1 MKSLSIEQINILKE
15 HYPINFDR
23 LEMLREGGSTSYT
36 AFSGNDKFFLRVIS
50 PAFFDTAMTGA
61 DIQVFL
67 HNNGFSVPAI
77 IFTKENLPY
86 IKTTNSLLILY
97 EFIEGENSEPDKDA
111 EAIGALVGRLHQ
123 AMKEYSG
130 KLVKRDK
137 QFYIGRYI
145 DILRKLKYHRI
156 DEYIIYGDYLWE
168 KIKDLPM
175 GYCHGDMYDGNI
187 RKTLDG
193 KLYIHD
199 FDTSCEGFPMYDTT
213 LICDKTKHF
222 DFEECNYDKSNKIL
236 ERFIPEYQ
244 KYNELSQEEINAF
257 HVLIAIQH
265 YSTQATVME
274 LAGLDCIDSTDMD
287 NQLDWLYKWSEQC
300 AKIGGL

>member
-1 MKSLSIEQINILKE
+1 MKSLSIEQINILNE
-15 HYPINFDR
+15 HYPMNFDR
-23 LEMLREGGSTSYT
+23 LELLREGGSTSYT
-36 AFSGNDKFFLRVIS
+36 AFSGNGKFFLRVIS
-50 PAFFDTAMTGA
+50 PAFFDTATTGA

-67 HNNGFSVPAI
+67 HNNGFPVPAI
-77 IFTKENLPY
+77 IFTKKNLPY
-86 IKTTNSLLILY
+86 VKTTNSLLILY

-111 EAIGALVGRLHQ
+111 EIIGALVGRLHQ

-130 KLVKRDK
+130 ELVKRDK

-145 DILRKLKYHRI
+145 DILRKLKYPRI

-168 KIKDLPM
+168 KIKDLPF

-187 RKTLDG
+187 RKTPDG

-222 DFEECNYDKSNKIL
+222 EFDERNYDKSNKIL
-236 ERFIPEYQ
+236 LRFIPEYR
-244 KYNELSQEEINAF
+244 KFNALSQKEINAF
-257 HVLIAIQH
+257 HAFIAIQH

-287 NQLDWLYKWSEQC
+287 NQLDWLYRWREQC
-300 AKIGGL
+300 DYNNL